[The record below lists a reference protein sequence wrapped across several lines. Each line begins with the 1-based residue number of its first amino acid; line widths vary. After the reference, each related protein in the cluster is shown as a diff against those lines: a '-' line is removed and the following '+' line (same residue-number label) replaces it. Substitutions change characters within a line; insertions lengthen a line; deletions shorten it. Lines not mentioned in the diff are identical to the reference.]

1 MGNKRNYADGAKR
14 ADMATEQLTEL
25 ESSLDTM
32 LANYTKEEKEIKEAE
47 ATYRWQDGTYEK

>member
-1 MGNKRNYADGAKR
+1 MHIQLWEIKET
-14 ADMATEQLTEL
+14 MQTEQLTEL